1 MEHLL
6 NLKEWV
12 ISDENKNLFL
22 DEYLNKIEP
31 YLRNIRTNLQKSDTW
46 EIQLTIP
53 INFISSKDEEGERIM
68 HSKGG
73 NVKLKSYNDANIIF
87 DKLFESLRSKY
98 QEE

>member
-12 ISDENKNLFL
+12 ISDENKNLLL
-22 DEYLNKIEP
+22 DEYLNKIEL

-68 HSKGG
+68 HSKSG

-98 QEE
+98 QGE